1 MHTTSLITLALAGL
15 ALAKPGAP
23 PAVPIPLS
31 DDPALCLKRLETFP
45 NRSPNR
51 FDVLGGRCL
60 QARTYKGKF
69 GPYNGDFFFETCCT
83 DSSNQFGEPT
93 YVNIDECVVFE
104 PQNGTLIWNS
114 QNSHKIRDHCK
125 QCEVVMQGAGKNPGP
140 YLSCSC
146 EKSDKKPVRATIFL
160 GGDAD
165 DAKNPKDSFWV
176 TDEGRIVCKK

>member
-1 MHTTSLITLALAGL
+1 MFFALRFIGLLLLEPSYTPKTKPNPTETNNSTMHTTSLITLALTGL

-83 DSSNQFGEPT
+83 DSGNQFGEPT
-93 YVNIDECVVFE
+93 YVNVDECVVFE

-114 QNSHKIRDHCK
+114 QS
-125 QCEVVMQGAGKNPGP
+125 
-140 YLSCSC
+140 S
-146 EKSDKKPVRATIFL
+146 
-160 GGDAD
+160 
-165 DAKNPKDSFWV
+165 
-176 TDEGRIVCKK
+176 